1 MKAKFNFEVGKADK
15 ESQNI
20 VLENTLAVKVKASS
34 IIIINRDQRPL
45 TYEIFVQF
53 INLNTTG
60 DNELSKVIEL
70 SSEDFKIKS
79 RNFLSNDD
87 TDCWHFIGMKKSSEY
102 FDFDITLNITNK
114 SIYTLN
120 VLHETEG
127 WADFELMGEGGSVK
141 VHKFA
146 LAVVSPVFRRMFS
159 TGCWKENLEGCVTI
173 DGSKETLEHMKT
185 YIYEQ
190 KLPDTDLKPLLLL
203 ACYYEI
209 VDLEQDCVNKMV
221 GTVSDDDVY
230 DLLEFA
236 ISNKVHRL
244 SYAILKY
251 SKSYDKVLNQ
261 LKVLINSTGG
271 SSSVENTGD

>member
-1 MKAKFNFEVGKADK
+1 MIARFYFESNQQLFK

-20 VLENTLAVKVKASS
+20 VFENALTFKAKASRS
-34 IIIINRDQRPL
+34 QSDD
-45 TYEIFVQF
+45 TYEMFVQF

-60 DNELSKVIEL
+60 DNRFSKAIEL
-70 SSEDFKIKS
+70 SSEKFKIKR

-87 TDCWHFIGMKKSSEY
+87 TDCWHFIGKNSWEI

-114 SIYTLN
+114 NINTLN

-141 VHKFA
+141 VHRFA
-146 LAVVSPVFRRMFS
+146 LAVVSPVFRRMLS
-159 TGCWKENLEGCVTI
+159 TGCWKENLEGRVTI
-173 DGSKETLEHMKT
+173 DGSKKTLEHMKS

-209 VDLEQDCVNKMV
+209 VNLEQDCVNKMV
-221 GTVSDDDVY
+221 GNVSDDDIY

-244 SYAILKY
+244 TYAILKY
-251 SKSYDKVLNQ
+251 CKRYDLVLNK
-261 LKVLINSTGG
+261 LKELINSTGG